1 MTTTPVLLP
10 VIKPMLA
17 APSTGT
23 GSRKAVDLATLLHG
37 THTFDLKLDGLRC
50 VLYWD
55 GLNVRL
61 VNRSGIDITR
71 KFPEVEAYAVAT
83 LEADLPLVLDGEL
96 VCESGLFNDV
106 ATRGKQEKPHDIA
119 RNVTAKPA
127 RFIAFDMLYGGG
139 TDLRAR
145 PYRFRREN
153 LELLFDG
160 ALGRGYSALGLIQPS
175 MVSRDGAAF
184 WDAVVSLGLEGIIAK
199 RNDQPYLEGKRSPA
213 WLKFK
218 TVRRI
223 TCIATGYEPGT
234 GARAHFGAMYLAL
247 IGPDGP
253 VPVGKVGTG
262 FTESEIQSLKADLDS
277 GTMPL
282 VEIEALNVGSG
293 GQLRFPVYRGYRTDL
308 SHLDA
313 TLDQLDTLPRC

>member
-1 MTTTPVLLP
+1 
-10 VIKPMLA
+10 MLA

-37 THTFDLKLDGLRC
+37 THTFDLKLDGLRAI
-50 VLYWD
+50 LYWD
-55 GLNVRL
+55 GVNVRL

-71 KFPEVEAYAVAT
+71 KFPEVAAHAEGT

-119 RNVTAKPA
+119 RSMGTKPA
-127 RFIAFDMLYGGG
+127 RFIAFDCLWCGGKDMRNE
-139 TDLRAR
+139 T
-145 PYRFRREN
+145 YRFRRES
-153 LELLFDG
+153 LEILFDTRV
-160 ALGRGYSALGLIQPS
+160 GRGYPADRIQPS
-175 MVSRDGAAF
+175 VTSQDGTAF
-184 WDAVVSLGLEGIIAK
+184 WESVVALGLEGLIAK
-199 RNDQPYLEGKRSPA
+199 RNDQPYMEGKRSPA

-218 TVRRI
+218 CTR
-223 TCIATGYEPGT
+223 TLSCIATGYEPGT
-234 GARAHFGAMYLAL
+234 GARAHFGAMFLAL
-247 IGPDGP
+247 IGPNGP

-262 FTESEIQSLKADLDS
+262 FTEREILALKADLDA

-313 TLDQLDTLPRC
+313 TLDQLDQLPRC

>member
-10 VIKPMLA
+10 TIKPMLA

-23 GSRKAVDLATLLHG
+23 GSRRAVDLSTLLGG
-37 THTFDLKLDGLRC
+37 THLFDLKLDGLRC

-55 GLNVRL
+55 GLNVKL
-61 VNRSGIDITR
+61 VNRSGVDITR
-71 KFPEVEAYAVAT
+71 KFPEVEAVAPCLGDT
-83 LEADLPLVLDGEL
+83 PVILDGEL
-96 VCESGLFNDV
+96 VCQSGLFNDV
-106 ATRGKQEKPHDIA
+106 ATRGKTEKPHDIA
-119 RNVTAKPA
+119 ARATSMPA
-127 RFIAFDMLYGGG
+127 RFIAFDLLWRG
-139 TDLRAR
+139 TQDHRSM
-145 PYRFRREN
+145 PYHTRRTA
-153 LELLFDG
+153 LEVTLKAVDDPLLT
-160 ALGRGYSALGLIQPS
+160 PS
-175 MVSRDGAAF
+175 VVSEDGAAF
-184 WDAVVSLGLEGIIAK
+184 WSSVSTLGMEGLIAK
-199 RNDQPYLEGKRSPA
+199 DKKAPYMEGKRSPA

-234 GARAHFGAMYLAL
+234 GARAHFGAMFLAL
-247 IGPDGP
+247 VGPNGP

-262 FTESEIQSLKADLDS
+262 FTEAEIQSLKADLDA
-277 GTMPL
+277 GVMPL

-313 TLDQLDTLPRC
+313 TLDQLDALPRC